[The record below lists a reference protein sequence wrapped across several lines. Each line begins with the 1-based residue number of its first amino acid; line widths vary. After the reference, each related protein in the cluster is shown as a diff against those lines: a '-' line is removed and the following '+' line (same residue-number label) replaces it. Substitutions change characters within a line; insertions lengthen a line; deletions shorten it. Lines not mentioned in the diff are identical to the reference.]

1 MPRRRR
7 LSAAPVP
14 VLRAAALAAAV
25 LSAALPAWGRDD
37 SLGRFRDWFAATFVE
52 DGARS
57 CYIVS
62 QPAQSEGDYTRRG
75 PAYVQVTRRAGSG
88 APDVVSIEAGYPHAP
103 GGEVT
108 ARIDDERFSLFTEGE
123 TAWLP
128 DSAGDRALVAAM
140 TRGARMIVEGTS
152 ARGTATTDAYSLL
165 GFSAARK
172 AMDEAC
178 GPPS

>member
-1 MPRRRR
+1 MPRRRP
-7 LSAAPVP
+7 SAAV
-14 VLRAAALAAAV
+14 VLDVAVLCAAV
-25 LSAALPAWGRDD
+25 LSAALPALGQDD

-57 CYIVS
+57 CYVVS
-62 QPAQSEGDYTRRG
+62 RAAQSAGDYTRRG

-88 APDVVSIEAGYPHAP
+88 EPDVVSIEAGYPHAP

-140 TRGARMIVEGTS
+140 TRGARMVVEGTS

-172 AMDEAC
+172 ALDEAC